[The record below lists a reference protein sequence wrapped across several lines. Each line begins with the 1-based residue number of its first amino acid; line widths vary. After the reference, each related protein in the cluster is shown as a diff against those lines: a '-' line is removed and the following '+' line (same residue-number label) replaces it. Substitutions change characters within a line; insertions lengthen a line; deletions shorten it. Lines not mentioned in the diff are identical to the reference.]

1 VSPLFWIACAGWLTL
16 CRLRRATAD
25 ADADD
30 SGDPARGLDVSAAGR
45 TVKPARLPLLAGLCV
60 ATAATLFG
68 GLAGIIA
75 AVPLGAVVG
84 WLLTR
89 LSTTH
94 SDEALDLRSAALLL
108 DLVASALSSG
118 SPPAVAIARVSG
130 AARAAGGAELR
141 RAAEP
146 LQRVGRLLQLGTD
159 PGAAWSGLEATSEY
173 RGAAMAARRCANSG
187 ARLAGALTSAAAEL
201 RAQRHSNALA
211 RAERVG
217 VWVLL
222 PLGLCFLPAFVCV
235 GVVPVIIGVAGQ
247 ALSGV
252 AQ

>member
-1 VSPLFWIACAGWLTL
+1 MSPLFWTACAGWLAL
-16 CRLRRATAD
+16 CRFRRRTAD

-30 SGDPARGLDVSAAGR
+30 GGEPARGLDGSAAGR
-45 TVKPARLPLLAGLCV
+45 SAKPAPLPLLAGLGM
-60 ATAATLFG
+60 AAAAALFG
-68 GLAGIIA
+68 GVVGMIA
-75 AVPLGAVVG
+75 AAPLGAVGG
-84 WLLTR
+84 WLATR
-89 LSTTH
+89 LPTPR
-94 SDEALDLRSAALLL
+94 SDEALELRSVALLL

-118 SPPAVAIARVSG
+118 SPPAVAIARVTG

-159 PGAAWSGLEATSEY
+159 PGAAWSGLEAVSEY
-173 RGAAMAARRCANSG
+173 QGVATAARRCAGSG

-201 RAQRHSNALA
+201 RAQRHGNALA

-235 GVVPVIIGVAGQ
+235 GVVPVIVGVAGQ